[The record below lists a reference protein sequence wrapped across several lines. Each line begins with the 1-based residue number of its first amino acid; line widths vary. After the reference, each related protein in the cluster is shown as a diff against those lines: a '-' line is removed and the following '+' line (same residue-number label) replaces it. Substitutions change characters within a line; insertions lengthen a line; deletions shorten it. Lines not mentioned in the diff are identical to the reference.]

1 MEKGKSLIF
10 LFFAA
15 SFILVMLSIPLHIA
29 SAQAE
34 PQLHEPLVFPNNAL
48 STGQETIWSCITFG
62 HYPSAEVIR
71 SGWDSVDSDAAG
83 DPARRFTPT
92 AYALGRGTWQSDN
105 AGSEGNT
112 FWLLRSNG
120 FTASNV
126 VYVGELGHI
135 YNRGIPVTCQD
146 AGLVPAIRIDLETAA
161 YSYTGT
167 VCSRDRVSGN

>member
-1 MEKGKSLIF
+1 MELHHLRSLS
-10 LFFAA
+10 LRG
-15 SFILVMLSIPLHIA
+15 SCPKRLGLGG
-29 SAQAE
+29 
-34 PQLHEPLVFPNNAL
+34 QLCGRRP
-48 STGQETIWSCITFG
+48 CRTF
-62 HYPSAEVIR
+62 H
-71 SGWDSVDSDAAG
+71 
-83 DPARRFTPT
+83 PT
-92 AYALGRGTWQSDN
+92 AYAQGRGTWQSDN

-120 FTASNV
+120 FTASHV

-167 VCSRDRVSGN
+167 VSSRDRVSGN

>member
-1 MEKGKSLIF
+1 
-10 LFFAA
+10 
-15 SFILVMLSIPLHIA
+15 LSILISDVRNSENHYFGTSCGPDTADRVFLLSEDEVFSSPA
-29 SAQAE
+29 S
-34 PQLHEPLVFPNNAL
+34 LYYGFL
-48 STGQETIWSCITFG
+48 
-62 HYPSAEVIR
+62 
-71 SGWDSVDSDAAG
+71 DSDAAD

-92 AYALGRGTWQSDN
+92 AYALGRGAWQSDLPV
-105 AGSEGNT
+105 SEGNT

-126 VYVGELGHI
+126 VYVGELGYI

-167 VCSRDRVSGN
+167 VCSRDRISGN